1 MVTGGAGFIGSN
13 FIHYILKKYPYYEV
27 VNYDKLTYAGNLDN
41 LKGLEKNPNYQFVHG
56 DIDDIDK
63 VVDVMRGCHL
73 VLNFAAESHVD
84 RSIQSSRE
92 FIKTNVLGLQ
102 SLLDAAKFLKI
113 PRFIQISTDE
123 VYGSRKKGF
132 FKESDRLSPSSPYSA
147 SKAAADLLCYSYWVT
162 YKMPIIITRSSN
174 NFGPYQYPEKLIP
187 LLITNALEDKPL
199 PIYGDGKNVRDW
211 LYVEDNCAA
220 IDLVMHQGVDGQIY
234 NIGGG
239 NEFNNLTIAEMVL
252 EQLKK
257 PKSLIKFVADR
268 PGHDFRYA
276 IDTSKVKALGWQP
289 QHDFNSALKKTIA
302 WYQENK
308 QWWQKLKAKE
318 EEALVEEL

>member
-220 IDLVMHQGVDGQIY
+220 IDLVMHQGMDGQIY

-289 QHDFNSALKKTIA
+289 RHDFNSALKKTIA